1 MNKRIQAR
9 PKITCLVC
17 TLGDLSSAV
26 ACVVSL
32 AHSGNL
38 MLYLYK
44 QCLPDT
50 AYWLSSK
57 ADVALPVSLLS

>member
-1 MNKRIQAR
+1 MNKRSQAR
-9 PKITCLVC
+9 PNITCLVC

-38 MLYLYK
+38 MLYL